1 MGRAGKRMMNE
12 LVPAL
17 GVRRSQEILLFYSM
31 GSGSSKVARRQHDG
45 HSLPLLASQQG
56 LASIGRTTPNR
67 DLKMQTI
74 HSLQVATHGLP
85 TQASIRASLVESE
98 KTRTEK
104 VKFSAPKT

>member
-45 HSLPLLASQQG
+45 HSLPLGFAWLGLNWTSWLA
-56 LASIGRTTPNR
+56 IRN
-67 DLKMQTI
+67 LK
-74 HSLQVATHGLP
+74 LQLHL
-85 TQASIRASLVESE
+85 IR
-98 KTRTEK
+98 
-104 VKFSAPKT
+104 